1 MAFGTTEYPNQ
12 FKRQDSFS
20 LDKSSKYKT
29 YAEAKAYAATSPI
42 AFNLQIIGVDENDTL
57 YVLVPSNIDGENYM
71 LVPFDSLF
79 TNYLK
84 YEIGSWALT
93 TRIEGVTAAFNFDI
107 KYPVE
112 ATHYRVY
119 INDKDISGQLIIG
132 DTFVTAPVMFE
143 EEGAKIS
150 VALERIDDSNVT
162 TELLK
167 AHAITV
173 HNNSFVTMGI
183 LTTFE
188 I

>member
-12 FKRQDSFS
+12 FKRQDAFS
-20 LDKSSKYKT
+20 LDKSCKYKT
-29 YAEAKAYAATSPI
+29 YAEALTYAKTSPI
-42 AFNLQIIGVDENDTL
+42 AYNLQMVGVDETDTL
-57 YVLVPSNIDGENYM
+57 YILLPSDVSGENYK

-84 YEIGSWALT
+84 YELGTWALT

-107 KYPVE
+107 KFPVE

-119 INDKDISGQLIIG
+119 INDEDVSGQIIIG
-132 DTFVTAPVMFE
+132 DTFVTAPIMFE
-143 EEGAKIS
+143 QEGAKIS

-162 TELLK
+162 TELIR